1 MSSFDFGTSAFPAS
15 VGQERTLAYPDAS
28 PPPKFPI
35 LNYIMLSSLRR
46 QLSGVLDPE
55 EIEYLSLTLF
65 VFSFPQLPMDPVR
78 EGYLFDGWFTE
89 PDGGKEVTTDTQF
102 TSDTKL
108 YAHWDKA

>member
-1 MSSFDFGTSAFPAS
+1 M
-15 VGQERTLAYPDAS
+15 
-28 PPPKFPI
+28 
-35 LNYIMLSSLRR
+35 NYIMLSSLR
-46 QLSGVLDPE
+46 QAVEWALDPE
-55 EIEYLSLTLF
+55 EIEYPSLTLF